1 MGILLLVCYSLH
13 FALLKQT
20 VYQLVMRPLNIA
32 ADILYIYKC
41 THARG
46 ADDAREGGA
55 GGKMHKEEDEMR
67 GIDTSEEKW

>member
-1 MGILLLVCYSLH
+1 MQNPYLCIGFCGKLYPCLAESV
-13 FALLKQT
+13 
-20 VYQLVMRPLNIA
+20 NIA
-32 ADILYIYKC
+32 AAILYIC

>member
-32 ADILYIYKC
+32 AAILYIC

-46 ADDAREGGA
+46 ADDAREGGT

-67 GIDTSEEKW
+67 GIDTSEGKW